1 MAVQLFAKT
10 AGRPLISAHRGFSAK
25 APENT
30 LAALEAALEAGADV
44 AEVDLRMTRD
54 GHLVLM
60 HDRSVDRTTGGRGRV
75 SDLTLDEVR
84 RLDAGAWFAPEFAG
98 VAVPTLEEA
107 LRWSKGRLGFLLE
120 LKNYPERQTA
130 FLSQVIR
137 TIEQCAAEDFVLVAG
152 FDHVTLAEVKA
163 RRPTWPL
170 EMIYHCRL
178 ADPAHAARACGAA
191 LASLEPEFCL
201 PSDVE
206 ALHGAGVAVLTTV
219 LSLEHGRELSKMGV
233 DFFESDDVEL
243 AVGAAR
249 AAGGGG

>member
-1 MAVQLFAKT
+1 MSVPLFAQA

-30 LAALEAALEAGADV
+30 IAALEAALAAGADV

-60 HDRSVDRTTGGRGRV
+60 HDRLVDRTSDGQGPV
-75 SDLTLDEVR
+75 SELALDEIQ
-84 RLDAGAWFAPEFAG
+84 RLDAGSWFRPEFAG
-98 VAVPTLEEA
+98 TCVPTLEEA
-107 LRWSKGRLGFLLE
+107 LRWSAGRLGFLLE
-120 LKNYPERQTA
+120 LKNYPERQSA
-130 FLSQVIR
+130 FVDQVVA
-137 TIEQCAAEDFVLVAG
+137 TIEACAAQGFVLIAG
-152 FDHVTLAEVKA
+152 FDHVTLAEVKHL
-163 RRPTWPL
+163 RPSWPL

-206 ALHGAGVAVLTTV
+206 ALHAAGVAVLTTV
-219 LSLEHGRELSKMGV
+219 LSVEHGRGLFRMGV
-233 DFFESDDVEL
+233 DFFESDDVRL
-243 AVGAAR
+243 AVEAAR
-249 AAGGGG
+249 AATGV

>member
-1 MAVQLFAKT
+1 MWVELFAKA
-10 AGRPLISAHRGFSAK
+10 AGRPLISAHRGFSAD

-30 LAALEAALEAGADV
+30 IASLEAALAAGADV

-60 HDRSVDRTTGGRGRV
+60 HDRSVDRTTDGEGWV
-75 SDLTLDEVR
+75 SELTLDEVR
-84 RLDAGAWFAPEFAG
+84 RLDAGSWFGPAFAG
-98 VAVPTLEEA
+98 VRVPTLEEV
-107 LRWSKGRLGFLLE
+107 LRWSAGRLGFLLE
-120 LKNYPERQTA
+120 LKNYPERQPA
-130 FLSQVIR
+130 FVHQVIA
-137 TIEQCAAEDFVLVAG
+137 TIEACSAEGFVLVAG
-152 FDHVTLAEVKA
+152 FDHVTLAEVKQ
-163 RRPTWPL
+163 RRPTWPI

-219 LSLEHGRELSKMGV
+219 HSIEHGRELFRMGV
-233 DFFESDDVEL
+233 DFLESDDVRL
-243 AVGAAR
+243 AVEAAR
-249 AAGGGG
+249 AAVGP